1 MPLLPFLHGIIWGG
15 FCKLLR
21 RFWTNQAHRDNTP
34 YTSSCTSPFSLILPR
49 TTSQINDLHGS
60 PCFGVCFL
68 YCFVLFWWGRWD
80 SSQGSPCTLPP
91 RLPLFFCIAIQLF
104 PILVS
109 RLSKHSTFTCL
120 TFQPIFERIV
130 VKVYQILSRARGKVF
145 LFCFCFFSVYSYRKK
160 NCKDLCYNVNNY
172 LKMEGWVV

>member
-1 MPLLPFLHGIIWGG
+1 MPLRPFLHGIIWGG

-34 YTSSCTSPFSLILPR
+34 YTSFCTSPFSLILPG
-49 TTSQINDLHGS
+49 TTSQINDLHRS

-68 YCFVLFWWGRWD
+68 FCFVFLVGEVGLKLGV
-80 SSQGSPCTLPP
+80 SCTLPP

-109 RLSKHSTFTCL
+109 RLSKHSTFACL
-120 TFQPIFERIV
+120 T
-130 VKVYQILSRARGKVF
+130 
-145 LFCFCFFSVYSYRKK
+145 
-160 NCKDLCYNVNNY
+160 
-172 LKMEGWVV
+172 LKGSL